1 LAFFRRR
8 QLREDSCFLIR
19 RQARFFEPFFEF
31 QAQIVVA
38 RGHGCFTCKSKLPVQ
53 SIDFT
58 QLRGCATSMD
68 SPFQSKNF
76 PTTLWTVVL
85 HAGQTDSA
93 QAQEAL
99 AKLCQ
104 AYWYPLYSFVR
115 CRGYSPHDAEDS
127 TQAFLAQLLEK
138 RGLGRIDP
146 EQGRFRTFLLASL
159 KNFLANDWDRA
170 QALKRGG
177 GQTILSL
184 DQHRAES
191 RYQLEP
197 SHDLTP
203 DRHFERQWAITLL
216 DKVLDAL
223 RDEYHAQGNG
233 DLFEEL
239 KAVLIGQS
247 GAYAEMAARL
257 RRSEG
262 AIKVAVHRLRHR
274 YRELMRA
281 QIAET
286 VGDGDVEDELRHL
299 LAVLS
304 G

>member
-1 LAFFRRR
+1 MDTSFR
-8 QLREDSCFLIR
+8 S
-19 RQARFFEPFFEF
+19 
-31 QAQIVVA
+31 
-38 RGHGCFTCKSKLPVQ
+38 T
-53 SIDFT
+53 
-58 QLRGCATSMD
+58 
-68 SPFQSKNF
+68 NF

-85 HAGQTDSA
+85 HAGRDEPA
-93 QAQEAL
+93 QAQAAL
-99 AKLCQ
+99 AQLCQ
-104 AYWYPLYSFVR
+104 GYWYPLYSFIR
-115 CRGYSPHDAEDS
+115 RRGYSPHDAEDL
-127 TQAFLAQLLEK
+127 TQAFFAHLLEK
-138 RGLGRIDP
+138 RGLGRVDP

-170 QALKRGG
+170 HALKRGG
-177 GQTILSL
+177 GQTIVSL
-184 DQHRAES
+184 EQESAES

-203 DRHFERQWAITLL
+203 ERHFERQWALTLL
-216 DKVLDAL
+216 DQVLAAL
-223 RDEYHAQGNG
+223 RDEYHSEGKG

-239 KAVLIGQS
+239 KAALTGQA

-281 QIAET
+281 RIAET
-286 VGDGDVEDELRHL
+286 VGEGDVEDELRHL

-304 G
+304 E

>member
-1 LAFFRRR
+1 
-8 QLREDSCFLIR
+8 
-19 RQARFFEPFFEF
+19 
-31 QAQIVVA
+31 
-38 RGHGCFTCKSKLPVQ
+38 
-53 SIDFT
+53 
-58 QLRGCATSMD
+58 MD
-68 SPFQSKNF
+68 SSSQSKAKDF

-85 HAGQTDSA
+85 HAGRDEPGQVRA
-93 QAQEAL
+93 AL
-99 AKLCQ
+99 AQLCQ

-115 CRGYSPHDAEDS
+115 RRGYSPHDAEDS

-203 DRHFERQWAITLL
+203 DRHFE
-216 DKVLDAL
+216 
-223 RDEYHAQGNG
+223 
-233 DLFEEL
+233 
-239 KAVLIGQS
+239 
-247 GAYAEMAARL
+247 
-257 RRSEG
+257 
-262 AIKVAVHRLRHR
+262 
-274 YRELMRA
+274 
-281 QIAET
+281 
-286 VGDGDVEDELRHL
+286 
-299 LAVLS
+299 
-304 G
+304 